1 MVSATHFREI
11 PVEIQTVDDTREL
24 LMRVRRV
31 LNAGEDTPLAGA
43 VDWHRSL
50 VKNQHLYTQGDLS
63 GDVYIILSGSL
74 KAVRVSHQGQEG
86 VIRFYFPNEVLLTDG
101 FQSGVRTMSV
111 IALEKTSVCSMTF
124 AQLRRLMTID
134 EGVNARCYNILSRR
148 IAEEKAFITMLARA
162 NAVQRL
168 AFFLHAL
175 RKYHAT
181 GADSNKL
188 RLSMSRADIANNLG
202 LSVETVSRSFS
213 ALQAASIVH
222 VEARDLVILDDA
234 ELNRLAFGGQLPR
247 RPPVMIKP
255 RRNSGAAFA

>member
-1 MVSATHFREI
+1 MEVQNI
-11 PVEIQTVDDTREL
+11 DDTHEL

-31 LNAGEDTPLAGA
+31 LNAAPETPLAGA
-43 VDWHRSL
+43 VDWHRTL
-50 VKNQHLYTQGDLS
+50 VKNQHLYTQGDMS
-63 GDVYIILSGSL
+63 GDVYIILSGSF

-86 VIRFYFPNEVLLTDG
+86 VVRFYFPDEVLLTDG

-111 IALEKTSVCSMTF
+111 IALEKTSICSMKF
-124 AQLRRLMTID
+124 AQLRRLMSMD
-134 EGVNARCYNILSRR
+134 EGINAQCYNILSKR

-181 GADSNKL
+181 STDSRTM
-188 RLSMSRADIANNLG
+188 RLSMSRTDIANNLG

-234 ELNRLAFGGQLPR
+234 ELNRLAFGGELSR
-247 RPPVMIKP
+247 RPPVMVKP
-255 RRNSGAAFA
+255 RRNRGAAFA